1 MGGGVQKWEADWKA
15 RLMGT
20 AGSSFTPEESRR
32 GATTRW
38 GCGNGDPSKSVGAD
52 PAAESSSF
60 SSHFIGLIVL
70 LFVHFF
76 IFFFSPASLSQ
87 LPSAYLPGLA
97 PSLDN
102 DLYIFL
108 KREPSPGLS
117 PDLLHPRKKVQLSS
131 TTTPRPPFSFAFF
144 SLFQH
149 S

>member
-1 MGGGVQKWEADWKA
+1 
-15 RLMGT
+15 MGT

-38 GCGNGDPSKSVGAD
+38 GCGNGDPFKSVGAD
-52 PAAESSSF
+52 PAAEPSSS
-60 SSHFIGLIVL
+60 SSHLIGLIL
-70 LFVHFF
+70 LVFVHFF
-76 IFFFSPASLSQ
+76 LFFFSPASLSQ
-87 LPSAYLPGLA
+87 LPSAYLPGLT

-117 PDLLHPRKKVQLSS
+117 PDLLHSRKKVQLSS
-131 TTTPRPPFSFAFF
+131 TTTPRPRPPFSFAFF